1 MKNWLLTFGGN
12 PARAAAIDADL
23 VRRYGEPHRR
33 YHTREHVRDLLA
45 LLGDDDWTLVAAAW
59 FHDAIYDTHRND
71 NEALSAELA
80 RGALT
85 ELRFPDVETVVQII
99 LATAKHDGTDLSAT
113 GLLFLDADLS
123 ILGAPPAR
131 YREYAAQI
139 REEYAWVPEPQ
150 FREGRRAILERFLT
164 RPRLYFTDAMR
175 AQFEEQARANLREEI
190 ATLLKT

>member
-1 MKNWLLTFGGN
+1 MKSWLLTFDGD
-12 PARAAAIDADL
+12 PARAAAIEEDL

-33 YHTREHVRDLLA
+33 YHTQEHVRDLLA
-45 LLGDDDWTLVAAAW
+45 LLGDEDWTLVAAAW
-59 FHDAIYDTHRND
+59 FHDAIYDTHRTD

-80 RGALT
+80 RASLT
-85 ELRFPDVETVVQII
+85 ELGFASVETVVQII
-99 LATAKHDGTDLSAT
+99 LATAKHDGIGLFAP

-123 ILGAPPAR
+123 ILGAPATR

-150 FREGRRAILERFLT
+150 FREGRRGILERFLT

-175 AQFEEQARANLREEI
+175 ARFEEQARANLREEI
-190 ATLLKT
+190 AALS